1 MNLWERQDGQPSL
14 HIQALTLTDNSAVLL
29 AMVKRGVGIARLLD
43 IVAAPSHLRV
53 IFENLSVALSLLEFD
68 HANF

>member
-1 MNLWERQDGQPSL
+1 M
-14 HIQALTLTDNSAVLL
+14 TDNAAVLL
-29 AMVKRGVGIARLLD
+29 AIVKSGVGIARMLD

-53 IFENLSVALSLLEFD
+53 IFENLSVALSLLECD